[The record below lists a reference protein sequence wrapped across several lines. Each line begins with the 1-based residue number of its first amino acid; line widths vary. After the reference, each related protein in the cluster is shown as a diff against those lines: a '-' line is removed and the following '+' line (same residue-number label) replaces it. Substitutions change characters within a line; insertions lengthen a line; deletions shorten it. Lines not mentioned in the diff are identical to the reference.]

1 MPKQRK
7 ELGNYKEK
15 IQEYLRE
22 NKDNLKKC
30 TKQELNYILNVD
42 NKYIFDCRRRSTKW
56 QKDFIKEYD
65 KACLKIGIAR
75 LKNVTQ
81 VPQYDWAYLRTNHRD
96 MFDDLIENQDVET
109 NNSNIIINI
118 CEPRK
123 IENND

>member
-42 NKYIFDCRRRSTKW
+42 NKCKIVKVSATKL
-56 QKDFIKEYD
+56 FFY
-65 KACLKIGIAR
+65 
-75 LKNVTQ
+75 
-81 VPQYDWAYLRTNHRD
+81 
-96 MFDDLIENQDVET
+96 
-109 NNSNIIINI
+109 SNIRLVKDNLVFFWVFGLKTI
-118 CEPRK
+118 
-123 IENND
+123 